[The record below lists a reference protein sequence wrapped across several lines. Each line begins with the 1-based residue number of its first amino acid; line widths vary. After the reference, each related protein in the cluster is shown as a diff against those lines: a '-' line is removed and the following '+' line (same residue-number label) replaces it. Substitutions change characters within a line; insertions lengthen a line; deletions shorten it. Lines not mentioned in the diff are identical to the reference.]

1 MQLAFLI
8 LGVANRRWRER
19 LWVVFFFVD
28 SACLR
33 ARLLACMDVGG
44 CGTDGRFGM
53 LVRTRVE
60 GRERVQVGR
69 EMEGQYRILL

>member
-53 LVRTRVE
+53 LVRARVK
-60 GRERVQVGR
+60 GRERKSAGGKGR
-69 EMEGQYRILL
+69 

>member
-1 MQLAFLI
+1 M
-8 LGVANRRWRER
+8 GG
-19 LWVVFFFVD
+19 FFFVD

-53 LVRTRVE
+53 LVRTRVK
-60 GRERVQVGR
+60 GRESRR
-69 EMEGQYRILL
+69 ESEMEGQYLAVELQVPTFCLARLPRNA

>member
-53 LVRTRVE
+53 LVRTRVK
-60 GRERVQVGR
+60 GRESGSGKGDG
-69 EMEGQYRILL
+69 MIWTC

>member
-19 LWVVFFFVD
+19 LWVVFFVD

-53 LVRTRVE
+53 LVRTRVK
-60 GRERVQVGR
+60 GRESRWERV
-69 EMEGQYRILL
+69 MEAIWT

>member
-19 LWVVFFFVD
+19 LWVVFFVD

-44 CGTDGRFGM
+44 LWDRWSIWDVG
-53 LVRTRVE
+53 E
-60 GRERVQVGR
+60 GEGERERVQVGR
-69 EMEGQYRILL
+69 GDGMIWTC

>member
-33 ARLLACMDVGG
+33 ARLLACMDVGALWDRWSLWDVG
-44 CGTDGRFGM
+44 
-53 LVRTRVE
+53 E
-60 GRERVQVGR
+60 GEGEREREKECRWEG
-69 EMEGQYRILL
+69 EMEAIWT